1 MSVIGVLRVQKNEE
15 NMMLVLTLNYP
26 PSANRYWRCFRN
38 RMVPSAAA
46 TAYKKHVQVVAQ
58 LAGVVLHNDFICVN
72 IKLLPKL
79 TAKGE
84 ASKVLLDLDNCLK
97 VTLDALQGVVIKN
110 DNQVKKI
117 HASYGAPKANGGLI
131 VKIKRISDGA
141 I

>member
-1 MSVIGVLRVQKNEE
+1 
-15 NMMLVLTLNYP
+15 MMLVLTLNYP

-58 LAGVVLHNDFICVN
+58 LAGVVLHNDSICVN

-79 TAKGE
+79 TAKGK

-97 VTLDALQGVVIKN
+97 VALDALQDVVIKN
-110 DNQVKKI
+110 DNQVKEI
-117 HASYGAPKANGGLI
+117 HAIYGAPTVGGGLI
-131 VKIKRISDGA
+131 VEIMKINNA
-141 I
+141 TL